1 MASSIFSLLFYGIP
15 TLLVLL
21 WALSLWRYLRAKKA
35 EKEQPGSVSPSDLDT
50 RRTLMIIMS
59 VVVGALALIAL
70 GLFALLSLAVAYM

>member
-1 MASSIFSLLFYGIP
+1 MASSIFSLLFYGVP
-15 TLLVLL
+15 ALLVLL
-21 WALSLWRYLRAKKA
+21 WVLSLWRYLRAKKK
-35 EKEQPGSVSPSDLDT
+35 EKEQPGSVSPSALDT